1 MYNEQENELVV
12 YKERT
17 ANADGY
23 IEALRSRVTKL
34 AEREISTEVCPIL
47 RHCYPLVSYALLSD

>member
-1 MYNEQENELVV
+1 MFSEQENELTV

-23 IEALRSRVTKL
+23 IEALRARLGKL
-34 AEREISTEVCPIL
+34 AEREASAEVCYLIVSPRWGL
-47 RHCYPLVSYALLSD
+47 RALIF

>member
-1 MYNEQENELVV
+1 MFSEQENELTV

-23 IEALRSRVTKL
+23 IEALRARVGKL
-34 AEREISTEVCPIL
+34 VEREASTEA
-47 RHCYPLVSYALLSD
+47 SYLSFSLD

>member
-23 IEALRSRVTKL
+23 IEALRSRLAKL
-34 AEREISTEVCPIL
+34 AEREASTEVC
-47 RHCYPLVSYALLSD
+47 SDLCHR